1 MSNRM
6 TLQEIVRGQYGRKIA
21 YTNVEKI
28 TPDNIVSVVGDC
40 IGVFNANKTVIEYL
54 WNYYKGDQPIRYR
67 KKIVREDIVNKVVEN
82 HAYEIVQFKVGQ
94 TYGEPVQ
101 FVSRK
106 DDENINKA
114 VDILNDYMV
123 DVDKQ
128 SKDIK
133 SGEWQSATGTS
144 FKAVQFSDGDIKFR
158 IVSPTPLLSLIHI

>member
-6 TLQEIVRGQYGRKIA
+6 TLQEIVRGNYGRKIA

-28 TPDNIVSVVGDC
+28 TPENIVSVIGKC
-40 IGVFNANKTVIEYL
+40 IGVFNFNKTVIEYL

-67 KKIVREDIVNKVVEN
+67 KKVVRDDIVNKVVEN

-106 DDENINKA
+106 DDERINKA

-144 FKAVQFSDGDIKFR
+144 FKAVQFSNGDIKFR
-158 IVSPTPLLSLIHI
+158 IVSPTPLNTFVI